1 MERREKKTGFTIVE
15 LLTVMGI
22 IAILI
27 GLLVPALTLVQDF
40 AKEIQQ
46 IAQFHSIEVGVS
58 MIHDPISGL
67 GMYPP
72 SNENSFATA
81 ASPPLEIDSA
91 YGGAQKLGEAMVG
104 LDMLGYHPKS
114 GFRADGLNVRDDG
127 FGEPEQ
133 FLVYNAITGI
143 PGNPTNPE
151 ETALEN
157 VQNRKNYM
165 ELENANAFTL
175 DSVYDTAELSGSG
188 FSPDYNGL
196 YSIVLC
202 DVYAQKRLQ
211 SSKKTGMPI
220 LYYRARAGFARQQW
234 DDGLGIADDVYNFQD
249 NQRLLFL
256 GSATSDVIEH
266 PLADGT
272 DDLLE
277 FENMILNP
285 EIAMINKPY
294 RAESY
299 ILVSAGK
306 DGLYGTADD
315 ICNFKKN

>member
-27 GLLVPALTLVQDF
+27 GLLVPALTLVQDY

-46 IAQFHSIEVGVS
+46 IAQFHSIEVGIS
-58 MIHDPISGL
+58 MIHDPITGL

-72 SNENSFATA
+72 SNENSFGAPDPT
-81 ASPPLEIDSA
+81 LGGDTA
-91 YGGAQKLGEAMVG
+91 YGGSQKLGEAMVG
-104 LDMLGYHPKS
+104 LDMLGYHPKT
-114 GFRADGLNVRDDG
+114 GFRADGMNVRDDG
-127 FGEPEQ
+127 TGSPEP
-133 FLVYNAITGI
+133 FLVYNALTGI
-143 PGNPTNPE
+143 APNAAGLFG
-151 ETALEN
+151 ETPLEN

-165 ELENANAFTL
+165 ELENANAFAL
-175 DSVYDTAELSGSG
+175 DSVYGAGELSSNG

-220 LYYRARAGFARQQW
+220 LYYRARAGFTQQ
-234 DDGLGIADDVYNFQD
+234 DSTDPLGVADDVYNFED
-249 NQRLLFL
+249 NSLLLAL
-256 GSATSDVIEH
+256 GAATSDTLPHFLSDV
-266 PLADGT
+266 LD
-272 DDLLE
+272 

-285 EIAMINKPY
+285 EVAIIKKPY

-299 ILVSAGK
+299 ILISAGK
-306 DGLYGTADD
+306 DGLYGTTDD

>member
-27 GLLVPALTLVQDF
+27 GLLVPALTLVRDY

-46 IAQFHSIEVGVS
+46 IAQFHSIEVGIS
-58 MIHDPISGL
+58 MIHDPITGL

-72 SNENSFATA
+72 SNENSYG
-81 ASPPLEIDSA
+81 PPDPVLGSDSA

-114 GFRADGLNVRDDG
+114 GFRADGRNVRDDG
-127 FGEPEQ
+127 TGSPEP
-133 FLVYNAITGI
+133 FVAYNAITGI
-143 PGNPTNPE
+143 AANSAGLFG
-151 ETALEN
+151 ETPLEN
-157 VQNRKNYM
+157 VENRKNYM
-165 ELENANAFTL
+165 ELENANAFAL
-175 DSVYDTAELSGSG
+175 DSVYATDKLVGQG
-188 FSPDYNGL
+188 FLPDYNGL

-220 LYYRARAGFARQQW
+220 LYYKARAGFTQQ
-234 DDGLGIADDVYNFQD
+234 DSTDPLGVADDVYNFED
-249 NQRLLFL
+249 NSLLLAL
-256 GSATSDVIEH
+256 GTATSEALPHHLNDVE
-266 PLADGT
+266 D
-272 DDLLE
+272 

-285 EIAMINKPY
+285 EVAIIQKPY

-299 ILVSAGK
+299 ILISAGK
-306 DGLYGTADD
+306 DGLYGTSDD